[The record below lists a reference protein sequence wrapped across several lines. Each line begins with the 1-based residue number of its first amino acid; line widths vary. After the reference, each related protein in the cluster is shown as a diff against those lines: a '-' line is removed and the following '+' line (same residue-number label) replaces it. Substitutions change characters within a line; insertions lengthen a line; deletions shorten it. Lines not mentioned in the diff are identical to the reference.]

1 MQSDL
6 IRLAICDDHL
16 LIREGL
22 KSLLAR
28 DPSIHVIGDFVTAEA
43 VMERVAD
50 LLPDV
55 LIMDVVLPGIDGI
68 EATRMIKTAHPS
80 IAVVILTRYDD
91 TDHILQIYRA
101 GASAYLTKGVDAEE
115 LLTTIHAVAGGSVVL
130 HPQVAEE
137 VIRAFASVG
146 NDLLGDRDP
155 PAIAGAGL
163 SPRELEVLRL
173 VAVGHTNKEIARDLC
188 ISVRTAQ
195 HHLANIFR
203 KLEIN
208 DRISA
213 AILAIEAGVALRSD
227 VASNVSAG
235 LAWGEPPRA
244 WPRNVSSGQIAAIDD
259 ERRPRHEGRL
269 IGG

>member
-22 KSLLAR
+22 KALLAR
-28 DPSIHVIGDFVTAEA
+28 DPGIHVVGDFVAAEA
-43 VMERVAD
+43 VIERVAD

-55 LIMDVVLPGIDGI
+55 LIMDVVLPGLDGI
-68 EATRMIKTAHPS
+68 QATRIIKTAHPS
-80 IAVVILTRYDD
+80 VAVVVLTRYDD

-137 VIRAFASVG
+137 VIRAFAAAGHQLVDG
-146 NDLLGDRDP
+146 RGP

-213 AILAIEAGVALRSD
+213 AILAIEAGVTIRSETASR
-227 VASNVSAG
+227 VAAG
-235 LAWGEPPRA
+235 LSWAEPSP
-244 WPRNVSSGQIAAIDD
+244 WPRSVSTGQIATVDD
-259 ERRPRHEGRL
+259 ERRSRHEGRL
-269 IGG
+269 VGG